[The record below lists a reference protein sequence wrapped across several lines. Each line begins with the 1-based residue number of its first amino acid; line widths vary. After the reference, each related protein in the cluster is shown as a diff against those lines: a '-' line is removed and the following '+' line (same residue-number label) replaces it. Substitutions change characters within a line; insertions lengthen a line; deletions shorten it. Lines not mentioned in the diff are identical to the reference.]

1 MLSLWRVV
9 EFIVFG
15 LGWVKLVRHF
25 LILFAALLLAV
36 EESQKKGLGVRY
48 LFKNRAGLLFKD
60 ATRKACK

>member
-1 MLSLWRVV
+1 M
-9 EFIVFG
+9 FG

-36 EESQKKGLGVRY
+36 EESQKRGLGVRY